1 MHAVQ
6 VRLNGTELES
16 LEEWR
21 RKQDK
26 IPPRSEAI
34 REAIRQLVRCADALP
49 LLPATDD
56 SEFDAAGV
64 AAERPTRRIG
74 AADTAPTA
82 KPGRAGQP

>member
-34 REAIRQLVRCADALP
+34 REAIRQLVRRADALP
-49 LLPATDD
+49 LLPAPMTA
-56 SEFDAAGV
+56 S
-64 AAERPTRRIG
+64 PTPLASQLNGPRG
-74 AADTAPTA
+74 AATA